1 MSEGGELTT
10 SPEVPDVSE
19 VSEVSEVANRSD
31 RLPGGPAAGVDDAV
45 ATRFRL
51 ESEVRRLER
60 ELDLQQ
66 EAMRGLSARL
76 RDAEREAATASG
88 AVVDAMSAELTAWQ
102 DRARQ
107 AEAEL
112 AAIRGSALYRA
123 AAPAMTLYR
132 VRRRIPTL
140 ARKVLHRLG

>member
-10 SPEVPDVSE
+10 SPEVPE
-19 VSEVSEVANRSD
+19 VSNMSD
-31 RLPGGPAAGVDDAV
+31 PLPGGAAADAADAV

-51 ESEVRRLER
+51 ESERRRLER
-60 ELDLQQ
+60 ELGLQQ

-76 RDAEREAATASG
+76 REAEREAATASG

-123 AAPAMTLYR
+123 AAPVMTLYR
-132 VRRRIPTL
+132 VRRRIPAL